1 MLLAHTYY
9 YMPLHMYKH
18 LLNICIYIYMSIYI
32 YIYGYIHVFHL
43 HIYKYQVFGY
53 CFTASTV
60 QWQMLACVYL
70 ERYVLERVT
79 LESYMVNP
87 VTSLCLAYDIITT
100 CL

>member
-18 LLNICIYIYMSIYI
+18 LLNICIYI